1 MIIVNLKGGTGNQLF
16 QYAFGR
22 HLAHKNNDTLK
33 LDIGGLDRAVKA
45 GDIFRPFQLQAFNV
59 IENIATAEEVER
71 LRRPYGIASDGW
83 RFFTNKVLR
92 QNLITFKPSRL
103 DLRGDVYLDGYWQ
116 SPRYF
121 EAIRPLLLSELTLK
135 TGFSAPG
142 AAYAADIAACTSV
155 SIHVRRADYI
165 HNQRTLRDF
174 GLCERPYYEAALDH
188 IRQQLDAPRFFVFSD
203 DIEWVKQELPVGA
216 NAVFVKNPAIS
227 DTEELMLMSK
237 CQHNI
242 IANSSF
248 SWWGAWLN
256 QYPEKIVIAPTPW
269 FDRQTYDKDLLPTSW
284 IQLPKR

>member
-16 QYAFGR
+16 QYALGR
-22 HLAHKNNDTLK
+22 HLAHKNNDVLK

-59 IENIATAEEVER
+59 IENIATDEEVEHT
-71 LRRPYGIASDGW
+71 RRPYGVLSDGW
-83 RFFTNKVLR
+83 RLFATKVLR
-92 QNLITFKPSRL
+92 QNRITFNPAML
-103 DLRGDVYLDGYWQ
+103 ELRGDVFLDGYWQ

-121 EAIRPLLLSELTLK
+121 EAIRPLLLTELTLK
-135 TGFSAPG
+135 KGFSTPG
-142 AAYAADIAACTSV
+142 EAYVATMMSCPSV

-165 HNQRTLRDF
+165 HNLRTRRDF
-174 GLCERPYYEAALDH
+174 GLCERPYYERAMAL
-188 IRQQLDAPRFFVFSD
+188 IRQRVETPRFFVFSD
-203 DIEWVKQELPVGA
+203 DIEWVKSELPVGKD
-216 NAVFVKNPAIS
+216 AVFVKDPTIT

-256 QYPEKIVIAPTPW
+256 QNPKKIVIAPTPW
-269 FDRQTYDKDLLPTSW
+269 FDRQVYDKDLLPPTW
-284 IQLPKR
+284 IQIPKH